1 MRVRP
6 RHVLLPLLFLL
17 IAGAGAA
24 ALTIARLWPESGF
37 DRADLAM
44 EENCRF
50 VDRNGT
56 LLRFLPDA
64 QGERHLFLP
73 AKEIPEIVKE
83 AFIAAEDRR
92 FYSHPGF
99 DPAAIARALAD
110 NLRAGRVVSGAS
122 TISQQTARLVH
133 PRERSVRAK
142 AVEILRAVRM
152 ERVLSK
158 EQILE
163 QYLNRVPL
171 GNNVR
176 GVALAS
182 RVYFGKSARNLS
194 PAEAAFLASIAKAPG
209 RLNPY
214 GPHLAELL
222 ARKDRVLGRMAR
234 CGYLS
239 EEAVREARKRTVSLA
254 PFEFPNGAPHTVD
267 LLLARGVGGPGIHR
281 TTIDASLQSAVERI
295 AASQEARL
303 AGRKVRQAAVI
314 VVRNDTMEVL
324 AATGSLSYGTRD
336 GGYNNGT
343 VAPRS
348 AGSTLKP
355 FLYAVALESGFT
367 ASSLLNDTLQVYRA
381 PEGDYSPDNFDR
393 KEYGPVTVRAALAN
407 SLNISAVKMVKEI
420 SRRRFERFLS
430 EARLLKPHRG
440 FDSEY
445 GLGLAIGNPE
455 IRLENLVAAY
465 GMLANGGE
473 YRPLRYL
480 AGKRSAAAGP
490 RRLLSPEAAFIVGD
504 ILSDPSARLL
514 AFGNPRNFDFPF
526 RVSLKTGTSTHYR
539 DGWIVGY
546 TPDYTVG
553 VWTGNFDG
561 APSEGVSGS
570 FGAAP
575 IFRQIVELLHGEA
588 PPVPPVP
595 PERVQTVRV
604 CGISGM
610 LPGPGCRNTTMEY
623 FIAGTAPDRECSFHE
638 GADELHRLP
647 VSYARWL
654 HKKYLHKAA
663 GRFRLRSLPENLDIL
678 FADAAGAA
686 ETPFGEAGIRIHGAG
701 PAADGDDRPDPDAQ
715 ADGGNRRYSI
725 GRLPDGGLDLPA
737 GGSGGIAILYPLPR
751 DRFLH
756 STALDSQEVRLEA
769 LPSDPVPFVDW
780 YVDGK
785 HLTRVGPP
793 YAAYWKPDRGKH
805 RIVAA
810 TPGDRADVVEVRVE

>member
-1 MRVRP
+1 MRVRA
-6 RHVLLPLLFLL
+6 RRLLLSLLFLL

-24 ALTIARLWPESGF
+24 GLAIVRLWPEAGF

-44 EENCRF
+44 AENCRF

-64 QGERHLFLP
+64 RGERHLFLP
-73 AKEIPEIVKE
+73 AKDIPEIVKE

-99 DPAAIARALAD
+99 DPAAILRALRD
-110 NLRAGRVVSGAS
+110 NLREGRIVSGAS
-122 TISQQTARLVH
+122 TISQQAARLVH
-133 PRERSVRAK
+133 PRERSIRAK
-142 AVEILRAVRM
+142 AVEILRSVRM
-152 ERVLSK
+152 ERVLTK
-158 EQILE
+158 EEILE

-171 GNNVR
+171 GNNLR
-176 GVALAS
+176 GVELAS
-182 RVYFGKSARNLS
+182 RVYFGKTARNLS
-194 PAEAAFLASIAKAPG
+194 PAEAAFLASLAKAPG

-234 CGYLS
+234 CGYLT
-239 EEAVREARKRTVSLA
+239 EEAMKEARKRPVSLS

-267 LLLARGVGGPGIHR
+267 LLLARGIRGPGIHR
-281 TTIDASLQSAVERI
+281 TTIDASLQTAVERI

-314 VVRNDTMEVL
+314 VVRNDTMEVM
-324 AATGSLSYGTRD
+324 AATGSLDYGPRD
-336 GGYNNGT
+336 RGYNNGT
-343 VAPRS
+343 VALRS

-407 SLNISAVKMVKEI
+407 SLNISAVKMVKDV
-420 SRRRFERFLS
+420 SRVRFERFLS
-430 EARLLKPHRG
+430 EARLLAPKTA
-440 FDSEY
+440 FDPEY

-455 IRLENLVAAY
+455 IRLESLVAAY
-465 GMLANGGE
+465 GMLANDGV

-480 AGKRSAAAGP
+480 ADKGSGPTRP
-490 RRLLSPEAAFIVGD
+490 RRLLSPETAFIVGD

-514 AFGNPRNFDFPF
+514 AFGTPRNFDFPF
-526 RVSLKTGTSTHYR
+526 RVSIKTGTSTHYR

-546 TPDYTVG
+546 TTDYTVG

-561 APSEGVSGS
+561 SPSEGASGS
-570 FGAAP
+570 YGAAP
-575 IFRQIVELLHGEA
+575 IFRQIMDVLHGEA
-588 PPVPPVP
+588 PPVAPVP
-595 PERVQTVRV
+595 PEKVESVSV

-610 LPGPGCRNTTMEY
+610 LPGPGCRNTTTEY
-623 FIAGTAPDRECSFHE
+623 FIAGTAPGRECSFHE
-638 GADELHRLP
+638 GGDDLHRLP

-654 HKKYLHKAA
+654 HGRYLRNAA
-663 GRFRLRSLPENLDIL
+663 GRFRLRSLPENLDSL
-678 FADAAGAA
+678 FANAAGAA
-686 ETPFGEAGIRIHGAG
+686 EAPFGEAGIRVHGAG
-701 PAADGDDRPDPDAQ
+701 PGMDGDRRSDPEAG
-715 ADGGNRRYSI
+715 AGAGNRHYSI

-737 GGSGGIAILYPLPR
+737 GAAGGISILYPLPR

-756 STALDSQEVRLEA
+756 STSLDSQEVRLEA
-769 LPSDPVPFVDW
+769 LPTDPVPFVDW

-785 HLTRVGPP
+785 HVARVGPP

-810 TPGDRADVVEVRVE
+810 TPGDRADIVEVRVE